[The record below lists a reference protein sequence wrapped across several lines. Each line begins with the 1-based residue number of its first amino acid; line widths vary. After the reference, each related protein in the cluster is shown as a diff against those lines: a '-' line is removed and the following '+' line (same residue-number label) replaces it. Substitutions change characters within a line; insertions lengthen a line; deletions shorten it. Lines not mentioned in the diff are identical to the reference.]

1 MSTDAPNEA
10 LIYTRR
16 GAVAVL
22 TLNNPPVNGLG
33 YALRCGIVAGLER
46 ALADTAA
53 GGHPGAGIL
62 TQAGGGGDGR
72 PRSGRWAGAGTGL
85 PLAGA
90 AARRAR
96 WACRR

>member
-46 ALADTAA
+46 ALADTEVSAVVLT
-53 GGHPGAGIL
+53 GGEKVFSGGA
-62 TQAGGGGDGR
+62 DVR
-72 PRSGRWAGAGTGL
+72 EFGTPKSTMSPNL
-85 PLAGA
+85 PEVI
-90 AARRAR
+90 RALE
-96 WACRR
+96 